1 MEGGADWEQKEWVR
15 APFPLF
21 SKSTLFLCA
30 VGRNLQVTLLTLC
43 SELAFHGD
51 MSREES
57 DAQKPWESV
66 ILPHGGRIMRGSTG
80 TSVERNTSTKAGVCG
95 DRQGQLQHSS
105 YTGRMNRS
113 LGVTLGYILS
123 SKPVW
128 ATWDPVSQNRKD
140 V

>member
-1 MEGGADWEQKEWVR
+1 MEGGADKQQKEWVR
-15 APFPLF
+15 APFPLL
-21 SKSTLFLCA
+21 SKSTLVLCA

-51 MSREES
+51 MFREES

-66 ILPHGGRIMRGSTG
+66 ILPHGGRITRGSAG

-95 DRQGQLQHSS
+95 DRQGQLPAFQLH
-105 YTGRMNRS
+105 RQDEQEF
-113 LGVTLGYILS
+113 GVTLGYILS

-128 ATWDPVSQNRKD
+128 ATWDPVSQNRKK